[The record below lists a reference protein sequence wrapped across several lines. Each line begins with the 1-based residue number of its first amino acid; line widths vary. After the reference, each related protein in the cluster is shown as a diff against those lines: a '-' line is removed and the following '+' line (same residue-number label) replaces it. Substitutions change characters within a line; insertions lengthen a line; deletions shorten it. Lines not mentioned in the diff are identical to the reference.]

1 MKVIRFLVF
10 LIIIFLLGLG
20 IDYIFV
26 VLDKRKIIEF
36 GSFLHIL
43 ANGSLI
49 FVPLMAVN
57 RRNSLICLF
66 SVFISAFAVFS
77 PIVIIRYDYVTF
89 LSVAVYTVFAVYIAC
104 KKTRHIGVR

>member
-1 MKVIRFLVF
+1 MKVVRFLVF
-10 LIIIFLLGLG
+10 LITIFLLGLG

-49 FVPLMAVN
+49 FIPLMAVN
-57 RRNSLICLF
+57 RKNALICLF
-66 SVFISAFAVFS
+66 SVLISAFAVFS
-77 PIVIIRYDYVTF
+77 PIVIIRYDYVIF

-104 KKTRHIGVR
+104 KKTQHIGVR